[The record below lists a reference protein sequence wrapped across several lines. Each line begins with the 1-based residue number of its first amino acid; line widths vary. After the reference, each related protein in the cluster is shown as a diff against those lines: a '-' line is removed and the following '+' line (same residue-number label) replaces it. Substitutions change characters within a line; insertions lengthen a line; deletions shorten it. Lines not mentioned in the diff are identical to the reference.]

1 MRIIVDISVIGLARL
16 YETARTGIY
25 RVISSLVPE
34 LLAMEEL
41 DLRVTSLSSTEINRL
56 TRDAVHGM
64 GHGDRFTGTNRLEER
79 LYDLALR
86 LAPVDPLRIGR
97 RGVARMFRRWR
108 IDRVA
113 AESDIF
119 HSTYAPLPPFR
130 RRPLCFMTIYDIIP
144 VLHPEYFWQGFDHDF
159 KKILSSIRVEQ
170 DWVVT
175 ISRSSR
181 NDLCE
186 YLHMD
191 PDRVFIACPAAS
203 PDLYHTG
210 AGQEEIR
217 AVLARYGIPRPGYF
231 LSLATLEYRKNL
243 QATVAAFRKLLA
255 EPGQGD
261 HHLVLVGTRGWK
273 IDRLLDEVLRDPA
286 LRDRVIVTGYVADE
300 DLAALYGGGLAFVYP
315 SLYEGF
321 GLPPLEAMQCGL
333 PVITSNTS
341 SLPEVVGDAGIMVDP
356 DDSDALAGAM
366 LRLCEDTGL
375 RQGMRE
381 RGLARAARFSWSR
394 CARQTV
400 AAYEAA
406 MAASR

>member
-1 MRIIVDISVIGLARL
+1 MRVIVDVSVIGLAGL

-56 TRDAVHGM
+56 TRDYFRGLGFAGRYVGV
-64 GHGDRFTGTNRLEER
+64 NSLEER
-79 LYDLALR
+79 LFDLALR
-86 LAPVDPLRIGR
+86 MGPVDPLKICQRA
-97 RGVARMFRRWR
+97 VARMFRQWR
-108 IDRVA
+108 INRVGEA
-113 AESDIF
+113 ADIF
-119 HSTYAPLPPFR
+119 HSTFSPLPEFG

-159 KKILSSIRVEQ
+159 KKILGAIRVEE
-170 DWVVT
+170 DWVIT

-181 NDLCE
+181 DDICN
-186 YLHMD
+186 YLGMD

-203 PDLYHTG
+203 PALYHP
-210 AGQEEIR
+210 R
-217 AVLARYGIPRPGYF
+217 ADGEAVRSVLARYGIPAAGYF

-243 QATVAAFRKLLA
+243 QATIAAFRKLLA
-255 EPGQGD
+255 EPGQGEYR
-261 HHLVLVGTRGWK
+261 LVLVGTRGWK
-273 IDRLLDEVLRDPA
+273 IDRLLDEILRDPG
-286 LRDRVIVTGYVADE
+286 LKDRVIFTGYVADE
-300 DLAALYGGGLAFVYP
+300 DLSALYGGALAFVYP

-356 DDSDALAGAM
+356 EDTDALAGAM
-366 LRLCEDTGL
+366 LRVGEDAGL
-375 RQGMRE
+375 RRRMRE
-381 RGLARAARFSWSR
+381 KGLARAARFSWSR
-394 CARQTV
+394 CARETA
-400 AAYEAA
+400 AAYRAA
-406 MAASR
+406 MAAGR

>member
-1 MRIIVDISVIGLARL
+1 MRIVVDISVIGLARL

-56 TRDAVHGM
+56 TREAVYGM
-64 GHGDRFTGTNRLEER
+64 GYGDRFTGTNRLEEQ

-86 LAPVDPLRIGR
+86 LAPVDPLKIGR
-97 RGVARMFRRWR
+97 RGVARMFRRRR
-108 IDRVA
+108 IEEVA
-113 AESDIF
+113 AEADIF
-119 HSTYAPLPPFR
+119 HSTFAPLPLFR

-144 VLHPEYFWQGFDHDF
+144 VLHPEYFWQDFDRDF
-159 KKILSSIRVEQ
+159 KKILSAIRVEE
-170 DWVVT
+170 DWVLT

-181 NDLCE
+181 NDICD
-186 YLHMD
+186 YLDMD
-191 PDRVFIACPAAS
+191 PERVFIAYPAAS
-203 PDLYHTG
+203 PALYHPG
-210 AGQEEIR
+210 AGRDGVQ
-217 AVLARYGIPRPGYF
+217 AVLTRYGIPCPGYF

-261 HHLVLVGTRGWK
+261 HYLVLVGTRGWK
-273 IDRLLDEVLRDPA
+273 IDRLLDEILQDPG
-286 LRDRVIVTGYVADE
+286 LRDRIILTGYVADA
-300 DLAALYGGGLAFVYP
+300 DLAALYGGALAFVYP

-356 DDSDALAGAM
+356 QDSDALAGAM
-366 LRLCEDTGL
+366 LRLCDDSGL

-406 MAASR
+406 MAAGR